1 MYDPYLDA
9 LMHGEIIPS
18 KKTGLIQKK
27 EKSKFDLSI
36 EKHIN
41 KYIDSLNLEVEYGR
55 NSLVS
60 PAMKRAQLREE
71 LKSALIMPELEKFLS
86 EAFNAILT
94 SHHHYLSPEMCKQM
108 ENEFL
113 GIEEEIEKINF
124 NELPE
129 ENYQTL
135 FKISDAV
142 MDGILTIA
150 IEKYKEQEYPLS
162 LAIFTLLTSL
172 NAGNYDYWYRL
183 GITAQKCE
191 NYQLA
196 LKAYEIALDISPDL
210 IGALLF
216 SSECYIR
223 LDQKDTA
230 KQYFIKAKEIASSTQ
245 ELDEMW
251 KSLISKIEEV
261 L

>member
-18 KKTGLIQKK
+18 KKVAAIPKQ

-36 EKHIN
+36 ENHIN
-41 KYIDSLNLEVEYGR
+41 KYIDSLNLEIEYGR
-55 NSLVS
+55 NPLTS

-71 LKSALIMPELEKFLS
+71 LKAALKMPEFEKFLS
-86 EAFNAILT
+86 EAFNALLT
-94 SHHHYLSPEMCKQM
+94 NHHHYLQPEICNQM
-108 ENEFL
+108 GQEFH
-113 GIEEEIEKINF
+113 GIEEEIEKIDF
-124 NELPE
+124 NEPPD

-150 IEKYKEQEYPLS
+150 KAKYNEQEYALS

-191 NYQLA
+191 NYPLA
-196 LKAYEIALDISPDL
+196 LKAYDIALEMSPDL

-216 SSECYIR
+216 SCECHIR
-223 LDQKDTA
+223 LDQKDAA
-230 KQYFIKAKEIASSTQ
+230 KQRFIKAKEIASNQ

-251 KSLISKIEEV
+251 KSLMSKVERA